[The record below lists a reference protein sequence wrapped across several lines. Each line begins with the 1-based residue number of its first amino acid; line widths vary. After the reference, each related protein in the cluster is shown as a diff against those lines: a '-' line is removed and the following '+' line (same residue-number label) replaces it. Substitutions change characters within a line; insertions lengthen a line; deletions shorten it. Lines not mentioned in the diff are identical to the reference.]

1 MQCTQQK
8 SCPRLEAVAHTVGV
22 MAAASIVTR
31 SFQNERLGVLCGGD
45 IHTSS
50 VSCLNKDADD
60 THNPT
65 GSTMKEKIVWVGDM
79 LGLSMR
85 NMVVEVYEAKYPTR
99 LVVTTIQTI
108 IFSLI
113 AMLMSAVS
121 VLLAILL
128 IPFIM
133 LWSLEKFIIYLEN
146 ELEDIKINKHNT
158 KGKK

>member
-1 MQCTQQK
+1 
-8 SCPRLEAVAHTVGV
+8 
-22 MAAASIVTR
+22 
-31 SFQNERLGVLCGGD
+31 
-45 IHTSS
+45 
-50 VSCLNKDADD
+50 
-60 THNPT
+60 
-65 GSTMKEKIVWVGDM
+65 MKEKIVWVGDL

-128 IPFIM
+128 IPFIL
-133 LWSLEKFIIYLEN
+133 LWSLEKFIIYLED
-146 ELEDIKINKHNT
+146 ELEDIKLNKHNT
-158 KGKK
+158 KESKKEHHE